1 MKRLALLFLAVF
13 SSPSKAA
20 ISFGVTAS
28 VVSAALGFDP
38 FTWIIGAFGASVVLV
53 KTEHHS
59 KNEDVINSII
69 SIMLAGLVAPWL
81 AVASGEF
88 FSNKVANDTLPYAL
102 AFILS
107 AAWPAIIKIGL
118 PVLRKKLEG

>member
-20 ISFGVTAS
+20 ISFGATAS
-28 VVSAALGFDP
+28 LVSVALGFDP
-38 FTWIIGAFGASVVLV
+38 FPWIIGAFGATVVLV
-53 KTEHHS
+53 KTQHHN
-59 KNEDVINSII
+59 KNEDVINAII
-69 SIMLAGLVAPWL
+69 CIMLAGLVAPWL
-81 AVASGEF
+81 AVAASEY

-107 AAWPAIIKIGL
+107 AAWPALIKIGL
-118 PVLRKKLEG
+118 PVIRKKLEG